1 MTMTLRPVRAG
12 LLLALVAACGGESQP
27 DYAAYP
33 HDPEKM
39 DAERVLNVLNW
50 SDYIAEGVVT
60 EFQEEFGIRVNY
72 DVFDSNE
79 VLETRLLSGRTGY
92 DVVVPSG
99 AFLERQLEAGVYRP
113 LEASLLPNLRHL
125 DPQIMEQVAEHDAGN
140 RHAVP
145 YMWGTAGLGYNVDQV
160 RERMPDAPLDSWRML
175 FDPDVVRRF
184 EDCGVAI
191 LDAPTD
197 VLSGALIHLGRSPRS
212 EDPADLADAEA
223 VLMAI
228 RPFVRYVHSSR
239 YIDDLA
245 NGEVC
250 LVLGWVGDVLQ
261 ARDRTAEAG
270 TGIAI
275 DYSIPREGAVIWF
288 DLLAVPADAP
298 HPLNAHLFIDFL
310 QRPAIAAR
318 NSSATNFATPNL
330 AALPLVDA
338 SVRADESV
346 YPSKD
351 LRERLV
357 PDLARSVEFS
367 RLLTRTWTRF
377 RTGR

>member
-1 MTMTLRPVRAG
+1 MTLRSAPLAFVV
-12 LLLALVAACGGESQP
+12 ALVAACGAESEP
-27 DYAAYP
+27 DRSAVTF
-33 HDPEKM
+33 DPSTM
-39 DAERVLNVLNW
+39 DAERDLNVLNW
-50 SDYIAEGVVT
+50 SDYIAEGVID
-60 EFQEEFGIRVNY
+60 EFQDEFGIRVNY

-99 AFLERQLEAGVYRP
+99 AFLQRQLEAGVYRP
-113 LEASLLPNLRHL
+113 LEPSRLPNLRHL
-125 DPQIMEQVAEHDAGN
+125 DPQIMEQVALHDPGN

-145 YMWGTAGLGYNVDQV
+145 YMWGTTGLGINVTRI
-160 RERMPDAPLDSWRML
+160 RERMADAPLDSWRML
-175 FDPDVVRRF
+175 YDPEVVRRF

-191 LDAPTD
+191 LDAPAD
-197 VLSGALIHLGRSPRS
+197 VVGSVLIHLGRDPNS

-223 VLMAI
+223 ALMAI
-228 RPFVRYVHSSR
+228 RPYVRYVHSSR

-250 LVLGWVGDVLQ
+250 LVLGWTGDVLQ

-270 TGIAI
+270 TGIDIA
-275 DYSIPREGAVIWF
+275 YTIPREGTFIWF
-288 DLLAVPADAP
+288 DMLAVPADAP

-310 QRPAIAAR
+310 QRPEIAAR

-330 AALPLVDA
+330 AALPMV
-338 SVRADESV
+338 DESV
-346 YPSKD
+346 RTDESIYPNAD

-357 PDLARSVEFS
+357 PDLARSDEFT